1 METLL
6 IERGDER
13 YFGLGMDALV
23 LDFELYHECLD
34 MDARRSMGDEQHAAH
49 ARQQVEF
56 DALVPARGLNHK
68 T

>member
-6 IERGDER
+6 IERGDEG

-34 MDARRSMGDEQHAAH
+34 MD
-49 ARQQVEF
+49 
-56 DALVPARGLNHK
+56 PK
-68 T
+68 P